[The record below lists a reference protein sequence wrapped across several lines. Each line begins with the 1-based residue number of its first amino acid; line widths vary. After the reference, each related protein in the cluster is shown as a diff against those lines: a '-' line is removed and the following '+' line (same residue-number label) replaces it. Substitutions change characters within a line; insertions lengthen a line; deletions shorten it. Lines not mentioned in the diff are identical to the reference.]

1 MRRDLVFE
9 PKPRIK
15 VIALK
20 MEVPSPCQNICIL
33 DTEMVCI
40 GCGRT
45 ADEVSRWAAMSN
57 EEKQAVLDRL
67 EDEE

>member
-1 MRRDLVFE
+1 
-9 PKPRIK
+9 
-15 VIALK
+15 

-45 ADEVSRWAAMSN
+45 AEEVSRWTAMSN

-67 EDEE
+67 ESE

>member
-1 MRRDLVFE
+1 
-9 PKPRIK
+9 
-15 VIALK
+15 